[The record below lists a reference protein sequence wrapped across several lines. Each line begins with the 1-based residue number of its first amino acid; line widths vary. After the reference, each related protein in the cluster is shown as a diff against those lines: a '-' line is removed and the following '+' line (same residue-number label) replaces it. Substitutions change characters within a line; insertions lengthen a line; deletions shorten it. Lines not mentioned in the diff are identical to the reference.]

1 MAFMTW
7 AFVSEADTT
16 ASTSVM
22 KKKNE
27 RIALNADDTRFYDA
41 VQQVTQTGLSASGL
55 CVLVLTVHVLIGL
68 VLTYAG
74 TRSARWD

>member
-1 MAFMTW
+1 
-7 AFVSEADTT
+7 VI
-16 ASTSVM
+16 ASYWGWSGFIQTL
-22 KKKNE
+22 
-27 RIALNADDTRFYDA
+27 RDTRFYDA

-55 CVLVLTVHVLIGL
+55 CFLVLTVHVLIGL